1 MLARWLAVPWLA
13 LVPPALL
20 LAALLL
26 LYRDTPRLKLAAIL
40 GLALLAGAFRF
51 GLAQPTFD
59 KNHIAFYN
67 DGPAPVKITG
77 TVADEPDVRDSYINL
92 RLRIESIQQG
102 DAAQPVGGL
111 VLIRA
116 PRYPARFYGDRLS
129 VTGRLE
135 TPPVFDTFNY
145 KDYLA
150 RFGLY
155 SVIRRPRIKELAS
168 GQGNPFWAAMYAFK
182 TRASESI
189 NRSLA
194 EPYASLLNGILLG
207 IETGIPRALYESFNL
222 TGTSHVIV
230 ISGSNISVIAAI
242 LLLLGQHIFG
252 KQYAPLLAIIGI
264 GLYTFL
270 VGADAAVSRAA
281 VMGLVFILAIW
292 SGRPGMAI
300 NALFF
305 SGLVLSLLNPLILWD
320 VGFQLSFM
328 ATLGLI
334 VLVPPL
340 ERITF
345 AALQRIFNTEHVGLA
360 MALLTELLLITVAAQ
375 IITGPLIIYHFGRL
389 SLVAL
394 VSNMLILP
402 AQPPIM
408 IVGGLAALGGMLW
421 PPLGQLLGWLVY
433 LPLAWTVWVVE
444 QTTRLPLASLELG
457 GFPLWLLLACYAAL
471 AAGVWWLNQPRLAA
485 AGRPRFRLPEL
496 GTATTRLWLGGA
508 GVSALLVWLALLSLP
523 DGRLHVAFLDVGQG
537 DAILITAPDGRQV
550 LIDGGPSATDLS
562 WRLGQQMPFWDHS
575 LDLVVNTH
583 PDSDHLAG
591 LVPLLERYRVGRVLM
606 CDLALRSQL
615 QREWE
620 TRLEQL
626 QLATTTAH
634 SGAQI
639 ELGAGLS
646 AVILN
651 PGPASAGT
659 DDANNHSVVLRLQY
673 GQISFLLPGD
683 IETPVEQALVRRGL
697 SPVTVLK
704 SAHHGSNTSSSEP
717 FLDVVNPQ
725 LAIISVGAD
734 NRFGHPSPEI
744 LERYAEHG
752 ISVLRTDE
760 RGTIELITD
769 GQRLWVE
776 TAR

>member
-1 MLARWLAVPWLA
+1 MPLLSKIAVAWLAGIMLARWLAVPWLA

-102 DAAQPVGGL
+102 DTAQPVSGL

-155 SVIRRPRIKELAS
+155 SVIRRPRIKVLES

-252 KQYAPLLAIIGI
+252 KQYAPPLAIIGI

-292 SGRPGMAI
+292 VDILVQIRP
-300 NALFF
+300 
-305 SGLVLSLLNPLILWD
+305 PLI
-320 VGFQLSFM
+320 
-328 ATLGLI
+328 TI
-334 VLVPPL
+334 P
-340 ERITF
+340 R
-345 AALQRIFNTEHVGLA
+345 
-360 MALLTELLLITVAAQ
+360 
-375 IITGPLIIYHFGRL
+375 RL
-389 SLVAL
+389 
-394 VSNMLILP
+394 
-402 AQPPIM
+402 
-408 IVGGLAALGGMLW
+408 
-421 PPLGQLLGWLVY
+421 
-433 LPLAWTVWVVE
+433 
-444 QTTRLPLASLELG
+444 
-457 GFPLWLLLACYAAL
+457 LLLA
-471 AAGVWWLNQPRLAA
+471 
-485 AGRPRFRLPEL
+485 
-496 GTATTRLWLGGA
+496 
-508 GVSALLVWLALLSLP
+508 
-523 DGRLHVAFLDVGQG
+523 
-537 DAILITAPDGRQV
+537 
-550 LIDGGPSATDLS
+550 
-562 WRLGQQMPFWDHS
+562 
-575 LDLVVNTH
+575 
-583 PDSDHLAG
+583 
-591 LVPLLERYRVGRVLM
+591 
-606 CDLALRSQL
+606 
-615 QREWE
+615 
-620 TRLEQL
+620 
-626 QLATTTAH
+626 
-634 SGAQI
+634 
-639 ELGAGLS
+639 
-646 AVILN
+646 
-651 PGPASAGT
+651 
-659 DDANNHSVVLRLQY
+659 
-673 GQISFLLPGD
+673 
-683 IETPVEQALVRRGL
+683 
-697 SPVTVLK
+697 
-704 SAHHGSNTSSSEP
+704 
-717 FLDVVNPQ
+717 
-725 LAIISVGAD
+725 
-734 NRFGHPSPEI
+734 
-744 LERYAEHG
+744 
-752 ISVLRTDE
+752 
-760 RGTIELITD
+760 
-769 GQRLWVE
+769 
-776 TAR
+776 